1 MGRAAGAGNHD
12 AEAALGCPAREVG
25 GGVGGA
31 VSGKDM
37 GFIRDAEAVESLD
50 AMAHRFPIG
59 GAAHDDSDERGFL
72 VRHDCPFPRSAIFA
86 SGKPIRLRSGRALR
100 YFWPW
105 RNAVARLCSSD
116 SWEAGNLPRAGFWSG
131 KPGGGASIPMK

>member
-1 MGRAAGAGNHD
+1 MGGAARARNHD
-12 AEAALGCPAREVG
+12 AQAAVGRIAREVRG
-25 GGVGGA
+25 RVRGA
-31 VSGKDM
+31 MSGKDV

-59 GAAHDDSDERGFL
+59 GAAHDDSDERRFL
-72 VRHDCPFPRSAIFA
+72 VRHDCPFPRSANFA

-105 RNAVARLCSSD
+105 RNAAARLCLSD
-116 SWEAGNLPRAGFWSG
+116 SWEAGNLPLAGSWSE
-131 KPGGGASIPMK
+131 KPGGSASIPMK